1 MPQRSHCR
9 NVTHWKGNVLMG
21 ACFFIFLIALA
32 EDIPASVTGLLETM
46 RPCKPVRD
54 SIYK

>member
-21 ACFFIFLIALA
+21 ASFFIFLLTLA
-32 EDIPASVTGLLETM
+32 GYIPASVTGLLEAM
-46 RPCKPVRD
+46 RPRKPVRD